1 MDTITA
7 TKATERAEQLRKQL
21 AGLHKRKG
29 EVEVALQREHGTQE
43 DATAKRAKL
52 VGELAGADEAT
63 AAWAHNEI
71 DGLDC
76 TLRLSS
82 RVAEG
87 LSQSLSGLVNEIAAL
102 NLEFTEARRAVEQ
115 ETAARD
121 LEVFGVELRQGIQDC
136 IENLAAVRKSLA
148 AVNVLS
154 AKAVERHADSLTTRI
169 AVLQIAEA
177 EFEKLFAAERN
188 LTNNGWHHAT
198 PPFRHDLQFVVRAW
212 TQD

>member
-7 TKATERAEQLRKQL
+7 TKASERAEQLRKQL
-21 AGLHKRKG
+21 AGLYKRKG

-43 DATAKRAKL
+43 NATAKRAKL
-52 VGELAGADEAT
+52 VGELAGADDAT

-71 DGLDC
+71 DGLDS